1 MGEAFTNWGL
11 GMNEKT
17 AVEVG
22 LVVAGSFAYLIL
34 MSMTGLDEP
43 MGVGDEQA

>member
-1 MGEAFTNWGL
+1 MQ
-11 GMNEKT
+11 EK